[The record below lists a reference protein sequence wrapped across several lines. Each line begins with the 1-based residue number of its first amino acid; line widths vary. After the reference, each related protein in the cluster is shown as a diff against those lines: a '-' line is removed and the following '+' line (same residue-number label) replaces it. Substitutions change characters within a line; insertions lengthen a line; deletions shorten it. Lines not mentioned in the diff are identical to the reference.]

1 MKTLKNTKIY
11 FLVISAI
18 IMASV
23 LFGCSEQS
31 GIFNPTGSGSNELG
45 ETPPLGDIT
54 VRVVPES
61 GGYTFKV
68 SNTTA
73 DTINDFHVQFD
84 TTVSIR
90 EWSLAWQMD
99 PATTNLEKG
108 KIGEKA
114 RPNDQQLLPGQQN
127 QPLLWVAIR
136 YNGRKVIKT
145 FDWQATKNGVTM
157 KSGKGT
163 LP

>member
-11 FLVISAI
+11 FIVFAVIL
-18 IMASV
+18 MASA

-31 GIFNPTGSGSNELG
+31 GILNPTGSSSHEFGDN
-45 ETPPLGDIT
+45 PPLGEIK
-54 VRVVPES
+54 VKIVPEE
-61 GGYTFKV
+61 GGYTFQV
-68 SNTTA
+68 SNNTL

-84 TTVSIR
+84 TTVSVR

-136 YNGRKVIKT
+136 YNGKRIIKT
-145 FDWQATKNGVTM
+145 FNWQATKNGVTM
-157 KSGKGT
+157 KQGSGR